1 VLAALDQILSLLD
14 RGESLSNAV
23 KRTQPGLFSPVL
35 QALSRRPWPSPR
47 ESILALRRLAESADG
62 EEPKLEQPEWPPEAA
77 EALAALVSS
86 GTELPR
92 LLCRQPRR
100 LELLLDQELGRPW
113 SHEELNRDLE
123 RRVALLDGDDEAAFA
138 EQLATFRND
147 HYVRLAACEFLFPEL
162 EQVGREL
169 ATLADVCLD
178 HSIDFVVG
186 QLSRAHGPPQCE
198 SGAARLAAIA
208 MGKHGAQELNFCSDI
223 DLVFIYTSDDGA
235 AGDLS
240 LHEFFSRACRKVT
253 RILSDPNREG
263 FVFRVDLRLRP
274 EGSRGPICNSLEGAE
289 RYYETWGGPYDRLA
303 WLKARPCAGD
313 LALGQE
319 MVALLR
325 PFVFPRSLRPEV
337 LEQIGELYQQ
347 ITRELASARGPG
359 GWNVKLGEGGIR
371 QVEFLVQ
378 ALQLLHAGKRTALQE
393 PATLRALDK
402 LLFHGL
408 ITERE
413 QRQLAE
419 AYELW
424 RRIEHRLQ
432 LRDGRQTHLLPDRR
446 DVREWLA
453 GHLGLAGDFE
463 EEVKRR
469 REQVRN
475 IYATLES
482 AAGGD
487 ALEAPDMGSTDLHRL
502 LDENLPRDEAEMLLA
517 RAGFTQA
524 RRAAEQLALLSEKP
538 WGPLGR
544 RPAAATRRL
553 ALPLLE
559 ELARSPDPD
568 AALRHTV
575 DLVLRYGPYD
585 GLWELLEGNRATL
598 RLLVSLFG
606 SSDHL
611 ARMFVDHPELMD
623 RLLGAGGARRERS
636 LEALRKELALRL
648 SGDPDPEQLLNAVR
662 RFRNEEVLRV
672 GLHDIGGDLDLEQV
686 WGQLSDLAQ
695 VCLERI
701 YPMVLDEA
709 VARYG
714 TPLHEDGTPAT
725 MVVLGLGKLGSRELT
740 YASDLDLIFIYSGE
754 GETHHSVPPP
764 APPDS
769 KGRRQVGNGEFFA
782 RLAQRLI
789 GALSA
794 ALEEGRLYEVDTR
807 LRPSGNQGTLVVS
820 RQSFQTYHEQRAQL
834 WERQALIKARRV
846 AGDPTLGEQ
855 LERWIEHYVFEEGVD
870 TETLRSEIDRHR
882 RRMEKELAEE
892 NGDFYNLKF
901 SPGGLLDIDFVVQYF
916 QLCHAGKQPGLRSR
930 STLEALSSLSNGI
943 LDGHTVNVLTSG
955 YRFLRR
961 IESRLRIV
969 RDRSAERL
977 PRQPEGLEVMARRLG
992 FRQQLDVTPGSRLLA
1007 EYRET
1012 TEAIRGI
1019 YDGIFGR

>member
-1 VLAALDQILSLLD
+1 VLEVLDQILALLD
-14 RGESLSNAV
+14 AGETLADAV
-23 KRTQPGLFSPVL
+23 AQTRPGPFTPVL
-35 QALSRRPWPSPR
+35 RALSQRWPSPR
-47 ESILALRRLAESADG
+47 ASILALGRLLDG
-62 EEPKLEQPEWPPEAA
+62 HEHDDREWPPMAA
-77 EALAALVSS
+77 QALAALLSS

-92 LLCRQPRR
+92 LLRQRPRR
-100 LELLLDQELGRPW
+100 VELLRDPELGRPW
-113 SHEELNRDLE
+113 SREELARDLE
-123 RRVALLDGDDEAAFA
+123 RRVASLADDVDEAAFA
-138 EQLATFRND
+138 ERLAAFRND
-147 HYVRLAACEFLFPEL
+147 HYVRLAACEFLFPRL
-162 EQVGREL
+162 EQVGLEL
-169 ATLADVCLD
+169 AMLADLCLD
-178 HSIDFVVG
+178 QAIAFVVERLG
-186 QLSRAHGPPQCE
+186 RAHGPPRCGGE
-198 SGAARLAAIA
+198 GGPARLAAIA

-223 DLVFIYTSDDGA
+223 DLVFVYTTDDGA

-263 FVFRVDLRLRP
+263 LVFRVDLRLRP

-313 LALGQE
+313 LALGRE
-319 MVALLR
+319 MVAILR
-325 PFVFPRSLRPEV
+325 PFVFPRALRPEV
-337 LEQIGELYQQ
+337 VEQIRELYGQ
-347 ITRELASARGPG
+347 ITRELAGARGPE
-359 GWNVKLGEGGIR
+359 GWNVKLGDGGIR

-432 LRDGRQTHLLPDRR
+432 LRDGRQTHLLPDKPE
-446 DVREWLA
+446 VREWIA

-463 EEVKRR
+463 QEVRRR
-469 REQVRN
+469 REQVRTV
-475 IYATLES
+475 YATLES

-487 ALEAPDMGSTDLHRL
+487 ALEAPAAGSTELERL
-502 LDENLPRDEAEMLLA
+502 LDETLPHDEAEALLA
-517 RAGFTQA
+517 RAGFAQA
-524 RRAAEQLALLSEKP
+524 GRAVELLELLCEKP
-538 WGPLGR
+538 WGPLAR
-544 RPAAATRRL
+544 RPGAASRRL
-553 ALPLLE
+553 ARPLLE

-575 DLVLRYGPYD
+575 ELVLRYGPYD
-585 GLWELLEGNRATL
+585 GLWELLDGNRATL

-606 SSDHL
+606 CSDHL

-623 RLLGAGGARRERS
+623 RLLGAGSAERERS
-636 LEALRKELALRL
+636 LEALRDDLARRL
-648 SGDPDPEQLLNAVR
+648 HGDPDPEQLLGAVR

-672 GLHDIGGDLDLEQV
+672 GLHDIGGDLALEQA

-701 YPMVLDEA
+701 YPVVLGEA
-709 VARYG
+709 EARYG
-714 TPLHEDGTPAT
+714 RPVHDDGTPAT

-740 YASDLDLIFIYSGE
+740 YASDLDLIFVYSDE
-754 GETHHSVPPP
+754 GETDG
-764 APPDS
+764 A
-769 KGRRQVGNGEFFA
+769 RRVANAEFFA

-794 ALEEGRLYEVDTR
+794 AMQDGRLYQVDTR

-820 RQSFQTYHEQRAQL
+820 RRSFQTYHQREAQL
-834 WERQALIKARRV
+834 WERQALIKARPV
-846 AGDPTLGEQ
+846 AGDLALGAE
-855 LERWIEHYVFEEGVD
+855 LERWIARYVFEEEVD
-870 TETLRSEIDRHR
+870 VEALRREMDRHR

-901 SPGGLLDIDFVVQYF
+901 GPGGLLDVDFIVQYF
-916 QLCHAGKQPGLRSR
+916 QLRYGGEQPGLRSR
-930 STLEALSSLSNGI
+930 STLSALSALSEGI
-943 LDGHTVNVLTSG
+943 LDSHTVSVLTSG

-977 PRQPEGLEVMARRLG
+977 PSQPEGLEVMARRLG

-1007 EYRET
+1007 DYQRT
-1012 TEAIRGI
+1012 TGSIRGI